1 MARRL
6 VTIGGMLLALFVTA
20 GTWLYIAGVAP
31 PFPLNSW
38 AFNGL
43 LLLCLAYA
51 LAFGRAPHSR

>member
-6 VTIGGMLLALFVTA
+6 VTAGGMALALLVTV
-20 GTWLYIAGVAP
+20 GTWLYITGIAP
-31 PFPLNSW
+31 TFPLNAW

-51 LAFGRAPHSR
+51 LAFGKASHPR